1 MNYFFHFPRRP
12 DKEAEI
18 FFYGMPTFR
27 CGWTFDLKFNNLP
40 SKCMMKYQNEDIFFA
55 YITGK
60 VEEHWENPRL
70 SYVSHPWF
78 HFLSAKHGSCGLK
91 VEDIYL
97 SGLLKGNWFKM
108 ELQNSQKNEQLLH
121 FISHSNVYS
130 SVSARVSFDIKMVST
145 IGNYYY
151 EMMDDAWMKDIW
163 TAATRQNLTDV
174 EIFVGTVKVMEA
186 HRVILS
192 ARSPVM
198 STSLRKTRSIG
209 KSTFIFGTQLDVEMV
224 KNFFKFLYT
233 GLLES
238 SASNKQLLELATQY
252 KVETLK
258 NICQLANGA
267 PLDVE
272 EFTDSLLQLA

>member
-1 MNYFFHFPRRP
+1 
-12 DKEAEI
+12 
-18 FFYGMPTFR
+18 
-27 CGWTFDLKFNNLP
+27 
-40 SKCMMKYQNEDIFFA
+40 
-55 YITGK
+55 
-60 VEEHWENPRL
+60 
-70 SYVSHPWF
+70 
-78 HFLSAKHGSCGLK
+78 
-91 VEDIYL
+91 
-97 SGLLKGNWFKM
+97 M
-108 ELQNSQKNEQLLH
+108 ELQNSQKNEELLH
-121 FISHSNVYS
+121 FISHSNVFS
-130 SVSARVSFDIKMVST
+130 SSSALVSFDIKMVST

-163 TAATRQNLTDV
+163 TAAISQKFTDV

-186 HRVILS
+186 HRVVLS

-198 STSLRKTRSIG
+198 DASLRKTRSTG
-209 KSTFIFGTQLDVEMV
+209 KSTFTFGAEYDVELV

-238 SASNKQLLELATQY
+238 SASNKQFLELATQF

-272 EFTDSLLQLA
+272 EFTDCLLQALSMPT

>member
-1 MNYFFHFPRRP
+1 
-12 DKEAEI
+12 
-18 FFYGMPTFR
+18 
-27 CGWTFDLKFNNLP
+27 
-40 SKCMMKYQNEDIFFA
+40 
-55 YITGK
+55 
-60 VEEHWENPRL
+60 
-70 SYVSHPWF
+70 
-78 HFLSAKHGSCGLK
+78 
-91 VEDIYL
+91 
-97 SGLLKGNWFKM
+97 M

-198 STSLRKTRSIG
+198 STSLRKTRSTG
-209 KSTFIFGTQLDVEMV
+209 KSTFTFGTQLDVEMV

-252 KVETLK
+252 EVETLK

-272 EFTDSLLQLA
+272 EFTDSLLQLAE